1 MQETNGALIATGF
14 DSELIPDSITAPQAQ
29 VAAA

>member
-14 DSELIPDSITAPQAQ
+14 NSEPITDSITASQAQ